1 MIRFPG
7 CRMRTDEGV
16 RPKDQNGSETVFV
29 VIQAGA
35 DGDLK
40 RGSCSG
46 NREKWVDL
54 RDITEADVTEFG
66 D

>member
-54 RDITEADVTEFG
+54 RDITEADVTGFG

>member
-1 MIRFPG
+1 M
-7 CRMRTDEGV
+7 V
-16 RPKDQNGSETVFV
+16 SA

-40 RGSCSG
+40 QGSCSG
-46 NREKWVDL
+46 NREKWVDW
-54 RDITEADVTEFG
+54 RDNKEADVTRLG

>member
-1 MIRFPG
+1 MA
-7 CRMRTDEGV
+7 
-16 RPKDQNGSETVFV
+16 QTVFV
-29 VIQAGA
+29 IIQAGA

-40 RGSCSG
+40 WGSCSG

-54 RDITEADVTEFG
+54 RDITEADVTGFG